1 MVIFNNICKMLQK
14 DLSVYPFKITIYSAV
29 LKYLRNLKA
38 LILLY
43 AIMRYNSV
51 KDAKQQT
58 TQLIS
63 GKEEGKDVICRVI
76 ESIDPTGQCSK
87 NRALD
92 NL

>member
-1 MVIFNNICKMLQK
+1 
-14 DLSVYPFKITIYSAV
+14 
-29 LKYLRNLKA
+29 
-38 LILLY
+38 
-43 AIMRYNSV
+43 MRYNSV